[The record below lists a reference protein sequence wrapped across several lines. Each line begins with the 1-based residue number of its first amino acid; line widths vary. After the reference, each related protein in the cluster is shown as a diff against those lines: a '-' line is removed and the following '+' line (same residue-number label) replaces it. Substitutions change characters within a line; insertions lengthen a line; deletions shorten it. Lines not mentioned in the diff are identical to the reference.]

1 MVAGKDT
8 GTNWKEA
15 GYVEKRRTLSRNGC
29 SYNARGSTAAISG
42 SNLKLL
48 CSGRAPSVLHVGRHC
63 ELLGLIGGEL
73 ELNQLA
79 LAVLRCTRA
88 KPKGRV
94 DMRVTGSGWSQRLS
108 ISIKDGGNDKCHASC
123 KADKAHEHRC
133 TRRRR
138 PGLVTNLAEFPCC
151 FRERALNHLSNK
163 LVAQCVIQGIVTEQ
177 RVSATCVVVQANAP
191 SAREPVTAASAS
203 IARSRASVRSARAP
217 AGRKVNHVK

>member
-138 PGLVTNLAEFPCC
+138 PRPGYQSSGISLL
-151 FRERALNHLSNK
+151 L
-163 LVAQCVIQGIVTEQ
+163 QGAGPE
-177 RVSATCVVVQANAP
+177 SFVQQVGG
-191 SAREPVTAASAS
+191 PVCHTGH
-203 IARSRASVRSARAP
+203 RD
-217 AGRKVNHVK
+217 